1 MDSKEASMETNQLTE
16 LTSGPLQGNFPTS
29 CFYLDVVLSIYR
41 CKKNIRYLFKA
52 HQIKDEWFIEI
63 CQSST
68 PEPNEETK
76 CIYH

>member
-29 CFYLDVVLSIYR
+29 CFYLDIVLSIYR

-52 HQIKDEWFIEI
+52 HQIKDA
-63 CQSST
+63 
-68 PEPNEETK
+68 
-76 CIYH
+76 